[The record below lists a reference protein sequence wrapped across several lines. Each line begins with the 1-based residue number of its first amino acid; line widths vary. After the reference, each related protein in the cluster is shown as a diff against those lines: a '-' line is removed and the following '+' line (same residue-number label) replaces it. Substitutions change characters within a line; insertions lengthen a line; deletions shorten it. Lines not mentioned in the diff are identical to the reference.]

1 MCRAARGR
9 RRPGQVA
16 SKTVAGFARDR
27 SRIESGFSGGFL
39 PSVAPRPID
48 ASTAVATFLGAWI
61 VAQLV
66 SSLILVALSD
76 GDTTTEV
83 SFGVLAVALSGAWA
97 SYLIGMW
104 IASQRAGSGNM
115 IADYG
120 VSFRWVDV
128 FGLAVGAVAQLVLIR
143 VVYLPLEA
151 LWPDTFTRDRLTE
164 NAQDLV
170 DRAGGASTML
180 LVAVVVIGAPVV
192 EELFYRGL
200 LQRSLA
206 DRFNEGVVVVG
217 VAAIFAGVHFRPVEF
232 PGLFVFG
239 LILGWVALRAR
250 RLGPA
255 ITIHVGF
262 NLTGLLLVL

>member
-1 MCRAARGR
+1 MVSNRA
-9 RRPGQVA
+9 
-16 SKTVAGFARDR
+16 
-27 SRIESGFSGGFL
+27 RIESGFSGGFL
-39 PSVAPRPID
+39 PSAAPRPID
-48 ASTAVATFLGAWI
+48 ASAAVFTFLGAWV
-61 VAQLV
+61 VAQVV
-66 SSLILVALSD
+66 SSLILLAL
-76 GDTTTEV
+76 GNGEKATEV
-83 SFGVLAVALSGAWA
+83 SFGVLAVALAGAWA

-104 IASQRAGSGNM
+104 IASQRAGSGSFR
-115 IADYG
+115 ADYG
-120 VSFRWVDV
+120 VSFRWVDLL
-128 FGLAVGAVAQLVLIR
+128 GLAVGAGAQLVVIR

-151 LWPDTFTRDRLTE
+151 LWPDTFSQDRLTE

-170 DRAGGASTML
+170 DRAGGTSTLL

-206 DRFNEGVVVVG
+206 ARFNEGAVLLAVAVVF
-217 VAAIFAGVHFRPVEF
+217 AAVHFRPVEF

-239 LILGWVALRAR
+239 LILGWAALRTR

>member
-1 MCRAARGR
+1 MVV
-9 RRPGQVA
+9 PG
-16 SKTVAGFARDR
+16 SARDR
-27 SRIESGFSGGFL
+27 ARTDFGLSGGFL
-39 PSVAPRPID
+39 PSASPRPID
-48 ASTAVATFLGAWI
+48 ASTAVFTFVGAWI
-61 VAQLV
+61 AAQILSSVILLV
-66 SSLILVALSD
+66 LGE
-76 GDTTTEV
+76 GDAASEV
-83 SFGVLAVALSGAWA
+83 SFGVLAAALCGAWA
-97 SYLIGMW
+97 SYLVGMW
-104 IASQRAGSGNM
+104 IASERAGSGSM

-120 VSFRWVDV
+120 VSFRWVDLL
-128 FGLAVGAVAQLVLIR
+128 GLAVGAGAQLVLIR

-151 LWPDTFTRDRLTE
+151 LWPDTFSEDRLTE

-170 DRAGGASTML
+170 DRAGGASTL
-180 LVAVVVIGAPVV
+180 VLVAVVVIGAPIV

-206 DRFNEGVVVVG
+206 DRFNEGAVLVL
-217 VAAIFAGVHFRPVEF
+217 VAAVFAAVHFRPVEF

-239 LILGWVALRAR
+239 LILGWAALRTR

>member
-1 MCRAARGR
+1 
-9 RRPGQVA
+9 
-16 SKTVAGFARDR
+16 
-27 SRIESGFSGGFL
+27 
-39 PSVAPRPID
+39 
-48 ASTAVATFLGAWI
+48 
-61 VAQLV
+61 
-66 SSLILVALSD
+66 
-76 GDTTTEV
+76 
-83 SFGVLAVALSGAWA
+83 
-97 SYLIGMW
+97 
-104 IASQRAGSGNM
+104 M

-120 VSFRWVDV
+120 VWFRWGDV
-128 FGLAVGAVAQLVLIR
+128 LGVAIGAGAQLVLIR

-151 LWPDTFTRDRLTE
+151 LWPDTFTQDRLTE

-170 DRAGGASTML
+170 DRAGGASTAVL
-180 LVAVVVIGAPVV
+180 FAVVVIGAPVV

-206 DRFNEGVVVVG
+206 ARFNEGAVLVA
-217 VAAIFAGVHFRPVEF
+217 VAAVFAAVHFRPIEF

-239 LILGWVALRAR
+239 LILGGAAMWTR